1 MNESLF
7 TSPTGEEGEEGVY
20 VIAEM
25 SANHL
30 NDFDVAL
37 QIVEAAAEAGADA
50 VKLQTYRPESLS
62 IDVENEYFKPKEDGL
77 WEGMRP
83 YELYE
88 EASMPYEWQPKLKEH
103 AEEHGLDCFSSP
115 FDREAV
121 DFMEEM
127 DMPVYKI
134 ASLEI
139 NDLPLIRHAASKG
152 RPMVMSTGAASMCDI
167 ERAVNACRDEGND
180 DIALLKC
187 TSEYPAPVEKA
198 NLQTIPHMRETFG
211 VTVGLSD
218 HTLGTTVPVAA
229 TALGARI
236 VEKHLTLDRS
246 LGGPDAAFSL
256 EPDDFADMVDGVRTA
271 QSAIGAVDYSL
282 AEKDA
287 KRRRS
292 LFLVEDVSE
301 GEIFS
306 EEDLRSV
313 RPGQGL
319 APEHYDEVIGR
330 EAACDLKRGQP
341 LKWLHVC

>member
-1 MNESLF
+1 MLQSLF
-7 TSPTGEEGEEGVY
+7 AQSSATPDDHPVY

-30 NDFDVAL
+30 NDFDNARR
-37 QIVEAAAEAGADA
+37 IVEAAAEAGADA
-50 VKLQTYRPESLS
+50 VKLQTYTPESLS
-62 IDVENEYFKPKEDGL
+62 IDADTEYFQPKEDGL
-77 WEGMRP
+77 WEGLRP
-83 YELYE
+83 YDLYE
-88 EASMPYEWQPKLKEH
+88 RASTPYEWQPQLKEH
-103 AEEHGLDCFSSP
+103 AHEHGLDCFSSP

-121 DFMEEM
+121 EFMEEM
-127 DMPVYKI
+127 DMPAYKI

-139 NDLPLIRHAASKG
+139 NDLPLIRQAASKG
-152 RPMVMSTGAASMCDI
+152 RPMIISTGAASLGDI
-167 ERAVNACRDEGND
+167 ERAVNACREEGND

-246 LGGPDAAFSL
+246 LGGADADFSL
-256 EPDDFADMVDGVRTA
+256 EPDEFAAMVDGVREA
-271 QSAIGAVDYSL
+271 SKAIGQTDYSL
-282 AEKDA
+282 SEKDA

-292 LFLVEDVSE
+292 LFVVEDVQE
-301 GEIFS
+301 GEQFT
-306 EEDLRSV
+306 EKNVRSI
-313 RPGQGL
+313 RPGHGL
-319 APEHYDEVIGR
+319 APKHLDTVLGST
-330 EAACDLKRGQP
+330 AAKNVSRGTP
-341 LKWLHVC
+341 LSWKAVQ